1 MGIYKN
7 YRVDYK
13 KINAEASIP
22 ELATL
27 PLKNLTTSLSK
38 FDSLIL
44 VYQNV
49 TEIINDSRLSK
60 PLREAVKQLKS
71 VDQAF
76 TGESKTPTLL
86 SNNEAPGSR
95 LIISFTGSLD
105 KHVDDVRKF
114 AEAGSRG
121 LTRAVQAGSKKPLFL
136 VSDKV
141 IKDKYIYSFE
151 SAILGAL
158 SGIWQPL
165 EAREFNPN
173 LSPLKKLTIV
183 SESNKKA
190 ESASLDFCRAVEI
203 GKFFSRD
210 ITGTEPERM
219 SPEKMAEICQE
230 EFKGTSVKVSVDS
243 DFKQIDKQYPLIGA
257 VARAS
262 QHVSR
267 HQPRIIRL
275 EYTPPGVIEETL
287 YFVGK
292 GLTYDTGGADLKVG
306 GHMAGMSR
314 DKGGAGA
321 VAGLLRAAAELK
333 PKNTKIIGL
342 IGAVRNSIGSD
353 SFVTDEI
360 ITSRAGVR
368 VRIGNTD
375 AEGRLVLVELLA
387 KAKEEA
393 LAAKNPILFTIATL
407 TGHSY
412 RAYGSYPI
420 AIENGVAAKMK
431 LVRVM
436 EKNGDLWGE
445 PFEHSMVRRED
456 YAFIAPRSAAED
468 VVSCNSEPS
477 TMTSRGHQFP
487 MAFLDVTSGLD
498 KHDLGSE
505 NELPYIHIDI
515 GGSAVEN
522 GDWQFGRP
530 TGNPILNLYKTFV
543 K

>member
-1 MGIYKN
+1 MSTYKF
-7 YRVDYK
+7 YPVDYK
-13 KINAEASIP
+13 KIDAASTIP
-22 ELATL
+22 ELIAV
-27 PLKNLTTSLSK
+27 PSK
-38 FDSLIL
+38 SFLANFDNYDSLVLI
-44 VYQNV
+44 YPSV
-49 TEIINDSRLSK
+49 TELLNDESLPK
-60 PLREAVKQLKS
+60 TIVDQLKTYKS
-71 VDQAF
+71 VDGTF
-76 TGESKTPTLL
+76 TAESKIAVLL
-86 SNNEAPGSR
+86 PNSSAPGNR
-95 LIISFTGSLD
+95 LIVSFTGSLD
-105 KHVDDVRKF
+105 KNVDDVRKY
-114 AEAGSRG
+114 AEAGSRA
-121 LTRAVQAGSKKPLFL
+121 LSRASKAGSVSPLFV
-136 VSDKV
+136 VSQKV

-151 SAILGAL
+151 TTVIGAL
-158 SGIWQPL
+158 SSIWQPL
-165 EAREFNPN
+165 EGREFKPGAA
-173 LSPLKKLTIV
+173 KLEKIGFVTD
-183 SESNKKA
+183 SDKTDKTF
-190 ESASLDFCRAVEI
+190 LDFCRIVEL

-219 SPEKMAEICQE
+219 SPLKMAEICVE
-230 EFKGTSVKVSVDS
+230 EFKGTSVTVTVEA
-243 DFKQIDKQYPLIGA
+243 DFKVIDKEFPLIGA

-262 QHVSR
+262 SHVER
-267 HQPRIIRL
+267 HQPRVIRL
-275 EYTPPGVIEETL
+275 EYTPPGAIEETL

-292 GLTYDTGGADLKVG
+292 GLSYDTGGADLKVG

-321 VAGLLRAAAELK
+321 VAGILRMAAELK
-333 PKNTKIIGL
+333 PKNTKIVGL

-353 SFVTDEI
+353 AYVTDEI

-393 LAAKNPILFTIATL
+393 LVSKNPVLFTVATL
-407 TGHSY
+407 TGHAY

-420 AIENGVAAKMK
+420 AIENGVATKMK
-431 LVRVM
+431 LVKEM
-436 EKNGDLWGE
+436 EKIGELWGE
-445 PFEHSMVRRED
+445 PFEHSIVRRED
-456 YAFIAPRSAAED
+456 YAFIAPKSAAED

-477 TMTSRGHQFP
+477 TMTARGHQFP

-498 KHDLGSE
+498 KHDLGSQ

-530 TGNPILNLYKTFV
+530 TGSPVLNLYKTFV